1 MTAGG
6 GRIRLPLCLVALVLG
21 ALVSVAG
28 DSVASFALILDART
42 LGPPWWVTLVF
53 FAELLPPLLL
63 APALGVLVDRFDV
76 RTVWVG
82 AVLVQAACFA
92 AAAAV
97 PDFFPR
103 LALVAVANVFA
114 VASSAAAFRLT
125 PELAGPV
132 TTQRANSLV
141 AGAVSFA
148 FLLGPGLAGIGY
160 ETLGSTFLL
169 TVNAATSLVVA
180 VLVRVIVR
188 VRPRGDMDVGGRF
201 WNQAGE
207 GLRVLRASPV
217 VWVVIG
223 LAAGIVFTTSIEGVA
238 GVEYL
243 PDVTGSEA
251 AYGLLV
257 SAWALGSVPGSLL
270 AGHRWFTG
278 REIDL
283 VVWGGAAIGLA
294 LLVEGLVPNTWVIAA
309 IFLLGG
315 LGNGLHNVGI
325 RTTIHRFVP
334 NTSHGRAWSYYS
346 VMVNGCV
353 VAGYLI
359 GTPWGV
365 LSARQ
370 LVIASGALA
379 LLVSTYAI
387 WRTQHLNNPKTR
399 DDATRADEPHH

>member
-1 MTAGG
+1 MTGGG
-6 GRIRLPLCLVALVLG
+6 GRVRLPLSLVALVLG
-21 ALVSVAG
+21 TLVSVAG

-53 FAELLPPLLL
+53 FAELLPPLFL

-92 AAAAV
+92 TAAAV
-97 PDFFPR
+97 PDFFTR

-132 TTQRANSLV
+132 PVQRANSLV

-169 TVNAATSLVVA
+169 AANASTFLVVA
-180 VLVRVIVR
+180 VLVRAVVQ
-188 VRPRGDMDVGGRF
+188 VRPRGDVDVGGRF
-201 WNQAGE
+201 WEQAGA

-217 VWVVIG
+217 VWVVVG
-223 LAAGIVFTTSIEGVA
+223 LAAGIVLTTSIEGVA

-243 PDVTGSEA
+243 PEVTGSEA

-257 SAWALGSVPGSLL
+257 STWALGSLPGSLI
-270 AGHRWFTG
+270 AGHRWFAG
-278 REIDL
+278 REVDL
-283 VVWGGAAIGLA
+283 VVWGGATIGLA
-294 LLVEGLVPNTWVIAA
+294 LLVEGLVPNTWVIAG
-309 IFLLGG
+309 IFLVGG

-325 RTTIHRFVP
+325 RTVIHRSVP
-334 NTSHGRAWSYYS
+334 HTSHGRAWSYYA

-353 VAGYLI
+353 VAGYLL

-370 LVIASGALA
+370 LVIVSGALA

-387 WRTQHLNNPKTR
+387 WRTRRLGDRQV
-399 DDATRADEPHH
+399 